1 MELSRLTSVDPRV
14 VWPHEAQD
22 FTPWLLDNA
31 EHLAT
36 ALGIDLEL
44 ARAEHPVGG
53 FALDLIGKDLTHD
66 AVLIVENQLG
76 GTDHGH
82 LGQLITY
89 AAGTG
94 AKTIVWLT
102 THLRE
107 EHRQALDWLNEQTA
121 GDVRFFGVTVS
132 VVRIENSKL
141 APVFTVAAEP
151 NDWQRQVRATTK
163 AQTTGPKGELYRAF
177 WERYLERLGATHPNW
192 SRQRVP
198 GTNNWTNQPAP
209 IRGTQY
215 SLVFPAGGRLRH
227 ELYIDSGDA
236 SRNIQIF
243 QALRDQCEAIEQ
255 TYGRP
260 LEWEELPSRQA
271 CRVGDYTEGDV
282 TQIERHDEYIEWFLD
297 AGERF
302 RRAMAIARVPP
313 ATNAGQATLAGE
325 EEPL

>member
-1 MELSRLTSVDPRV
+1 MELSKLTPMDPRQ
-14 VWPHEAQD
+14 VWPHEAHD

-31 EHLAT
+31 EHLAV

-53 FALDLIGKDLTHD
+53 FALDLIGMDLTHD
-66 AVLIVENQLG
+66 SVLIVENQLG
-76 GTDHGH
+76 ATDHGH

-102 THLRE
+102 RQLRE

-121 GDVRFFGVTVS
+121 SDVRFFGVTVS
-132 VVRIENSKL
+132 VVRIDDSKP

-151 NDWQRQVRATTK
+151 NDWQKQVRATTK
-163 AQTTGPKGELYRAF
+163 AQTTGGKGELYRAF
-177 WERYLERLGATHPNW
+177 WERYLERLRATHPDW

-198 GTNNWTNQPAP
+198 GTSNWTNQPAP
-209 IRGTQY
+209 IRGTHY
-215 SLVFPAGGRLRH
+215 SLVFPAGERLRH

-236 SRNIQIF
+236 GRNAEIF
-243 QALRDQCEAIEQ
+243 EALREQRSAIEQ
-255 TYGRP
+255 AYGRP
-260 LEWEELPSRQA
+260 LEWEELPNRQA
-271 CRVGDYTEGDV
+271 CRVGEYTEGDV
-282 TQIERHDEYIEWFLD
+282 SQSERYDEYIDWFFD

-302 RRAMAIARVPP
+302 RRAMAMARVPP
-313 ATNAGQATLAGE
+313 ATGTGDPPLGGE
-325 EEPL
+325 QEPI